1 MTDEEPPLARAVREA
16 RERAEAGRRD
26 PEPSLAKRF
35 GQVGVLGWIVVL
47 PTLGGVVLGHYVD
60 RWLNS
65 GITASAALT
74 MIGAG
79 LGMWLGIRWMHGQ

>member
-1 MTDEEPPLARAVREA
+1 MSGDDPLLARAVREA
-16 RERAEAGRRD
+16 RDRAEAGKRD

-47 PTLGGVVLGHYVD
+47 PTLGGVVLGHYID

-74 MIGAG
+74 MLGAG